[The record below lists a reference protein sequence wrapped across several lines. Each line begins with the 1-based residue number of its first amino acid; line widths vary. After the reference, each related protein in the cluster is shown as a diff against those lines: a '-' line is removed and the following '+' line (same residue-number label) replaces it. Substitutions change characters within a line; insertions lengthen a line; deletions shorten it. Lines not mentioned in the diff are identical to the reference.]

1 MKKYVVLLALSLTLC
16 VPPAPADGS
25 WPYERKSDFVTDCYK
40 SLAKDHGLL
49 PNFSHEMLKSICLC
63 TADEMERSYDW
74 NTFAEMTQPPLTK
87 EAEKKFFTTSYECA
101 LAEKTKE
108 FI

>member
-16 VPPAPADGS
+16 VPPAPADES

-40 SLAKDHGLL
+40 SLVKDHGLL
-49 PNFSHEMLKSICLC
+49 QNFSHDMLKSICLC

>member
-1 MKKYVVLLALSLTLC
+1 MKKYIVLLALSLTLC

-49 PNFSHEMLKSICLC
+49 QKYSTTMLKNICDC
-63 TADEMERSYDW
+63 TADELERSYDW
-74 NTFAEMTQPPLTK
+74 DTFSEITQPPLTK
-87 EAEKKFFTTSYECA
+87 ETERKFFITSYECA
-101 LAEKTKE
+101 LAEKSKE